1 MTGCLSLPFVTI
13 YSLFELF
20 LVSATSSVFPIP
32 AEPTIALLLSENV
45 SPSVIPL
52 VLIPASVLGASVGYL
67 LGKYGIRRIIPP
79 HNPER
84 EKMVRAWF
92 GKYGAA
98 LLIISPWIP
107 FAGDVVPIVAGIEE
121 VNPTTFLIIM
131 FVANAI
137 KGTAIVY
144 FLSSFVQLVGLAL
157 VTRQSLT
164 A

>member
-1 MTGCLSLPFVTI
+1 
-13 YSLFELF
+13 
-20 LVSATSSVFPIP
+20 
-32 AEPTIALLLSENV
+32 
-45 SPSVIPL
+45 
-52 VLIPASVLGASVGYL
+52 
-67 LGKYGIRRIIPP
+67 
-79 HNPER
+79 
-84 EKMVRAWF
+84 MVRAWF

-121 VNPTTFLIIM
+121 FNPTAFLIIM